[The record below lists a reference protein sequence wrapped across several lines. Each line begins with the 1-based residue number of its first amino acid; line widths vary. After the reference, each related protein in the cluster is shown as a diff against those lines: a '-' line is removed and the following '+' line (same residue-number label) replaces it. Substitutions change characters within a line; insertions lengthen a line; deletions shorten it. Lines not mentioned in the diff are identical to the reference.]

1 MVELTW
7 LVHRLAHRSSPSAR
21 GEKHKRAATKS
32 LIRAVSTLTVLGVLL
47 AAGGALGDITYV
59 YDPGGRLVA
68 VTDASGN
75 RADYLYDE
83 GNLLLQITNSSS
95 SQTAVYSVS
104 PDQGFT
110 GTQVTITGTG
120 FSSTPSQNTVT
131 FSANKAAS
139 VLSST
144 STTIVATVPSSAVTG
159 TVSVS
164 TPSGVGT
171 GYFEVYP

>member
-1 MVELTW
+1 MVELTC
-7 LVHRLAHRSSPSAR
+7 LVHWLAHRSSLRAS
-21 GEKHKRAATKS
+21 GERHKPATTKS

-47 AAGGALGDITYV
+47 AARGALGDITYV

-75 RADYLYDE
+75 RADYVYDD
-83 GNLLLQITNSSS
+83 GNLLLQITNSSP
-95 SQTAVYSVS
+95 SQTAVYSIS
-104 PDQGFT
+104 PDQGLP

-120 FSSTPSQNTVT
+120 FSPIPSQNTVT
-131 FSANKAAS
+131 FSANKAAT

-144 STTIVATVPSSAVTG
+144 STTIVATVPSSVVAG

-171 GYFEVYP
+171 GYFEP

>member
-1 MVELTW
+1 MAELTC
-7 LVHRLAHRSSPSAR
+7 LVHWLAHRSSLRAS
-21 GEKHKRAATKS
+21 GERHKQAATKS
-32 LIRAVSTLTVLGVLL
+32 LIRAVSSLTVLGVLL
-47 AAGGALGDITYV
+47 AAGGALADITYV

-75 RADYLYDE
+75 RADYVY
-83 GNLLLQITNSSS
+83 GRANLLVQITNSSS
-95 SQTAVYSVS
+95 SQTAVYWIS
-104 PDQGFT
+104 PDKGIA
-110 GTQVTITGTG
+110 GTQFTITGTG

-131 FSANKAAS
+131 FLPNQAAS

-144 STTIVATVPSSAVTG
+144 STTIVATVPSSSVTG

-171 GYFEVYP
+171 GYFEVGP